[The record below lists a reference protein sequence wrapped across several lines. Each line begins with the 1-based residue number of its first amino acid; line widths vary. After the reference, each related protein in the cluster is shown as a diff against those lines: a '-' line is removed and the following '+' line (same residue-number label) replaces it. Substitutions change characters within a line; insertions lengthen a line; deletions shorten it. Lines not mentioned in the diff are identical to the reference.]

1 MILLDLRMILVTSN
15 EVIMRR
21 KQSILG
27 IVSVLLSIPFYFIVH
42 SIYTTE
48 RLDKI
53 LQQNSSLATLAIF
66 LVLPELTTGFTV
78 AAFKQKER
86 YKLFAYLGAIFAAP
100 VLIFSI
106 YRLVISIAYIMI
118 AVLNR

>member
-1 MILLDLRMILVTSN
+1 
-15 EVIMRR
+15 MRQ
-21 KQSILG
+21 KHSIFG
-27 IVSVLLSIPFYFIVH
+27 IGSILLSIPFYIIVRL
-42 SIYTTE
+42 IYTTE
-48 RLDKI
+48 RLDKFI
-53 LQQNSSLATLAIF
+53 QHNFILATLAIF
-66 LVLPELTTGFTV
+66 LVLPALTTGFTV

-118 AVLNR
+118 VVLSR